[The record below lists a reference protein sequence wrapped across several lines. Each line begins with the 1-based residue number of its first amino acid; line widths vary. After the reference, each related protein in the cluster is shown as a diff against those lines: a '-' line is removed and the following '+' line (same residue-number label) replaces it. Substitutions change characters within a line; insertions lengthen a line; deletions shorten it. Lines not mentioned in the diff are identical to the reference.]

1 MTNKGAKMDKRGKY
15 ERTPEIIKKQS
26 EARIAH
32 FDEVGRKVEINQK
45 EDYTSYQRE
54 YQKIY
59 RKTHKEYF
67 RAYAKKKWLEKK
79 NKKNAEKID
88 MTKLNDIQN
97 ARNLFV
103 AKGIEFEYKTSAY
116 NEDELKKLADDVT
129 NRIANYLEEMRKEN
143 EENDVSKPQH

>member
-1 MTNKGAKMDKRGKY
+1 MDKRGKY

-32 FDEVGRKVEINQK
+32 FDEVGRKIEVDQRTNP
-45 EDYTSYQRE
+45 RE
-54 YQKIY
+54 YQLQYQRIY

-67 RAYAKKKWLEKK
+67 RAYAKKRWLEKK
-79 NKKNAEKID
+79 NKKNLEKIE

-97 ARNLFV
+97 AWNLFV
-103 AKGIEFEYKTSAY
+103 AKGIEFEYRTSAY

-129 NRIANYLEEMRKEN
+129 SKIENYLAEMKKEN
-143 EENDVSKPQH
+143 TNECVSGSSKE